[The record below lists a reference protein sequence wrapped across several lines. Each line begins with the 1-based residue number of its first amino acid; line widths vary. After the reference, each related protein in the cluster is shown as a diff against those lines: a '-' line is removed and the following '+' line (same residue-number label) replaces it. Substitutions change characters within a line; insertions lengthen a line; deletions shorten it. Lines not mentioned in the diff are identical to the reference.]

1 MEKNNEFEPLTF
13 DEILEDKEYQAEFDR
28 RITKAIQTN
37 TKKMQE
43 EFQAEL
49 EKFKQEGSEEFIAEL
64 KEKYENERAELEAKI
79 SDYETEL
86 KNTQLNATLEKELL
100 KSGAIDTVAVKAHLQ
115 DFLSEAE
122 FADGEIKGL
131 VEKLNEFKEEKKHLF
146 NEAEAS
152 GVKHRE
158 PIKKDTLQDEV
169 FKKMGVK

>member
-49 EKFKQEGSEEFIAEL
+49 EKFKQEGSEEFVAEL
-64 KEKYENERAELEAKI
+64 KEKYEKERAELETKI

-100 KSGAIDTVAVKAHLQ
+100 KSGAIDTIAVKAHLQ